1 MIKHTQKLYQLIFFM
16 IAITLFIACG
26 SSKSSSP
33 KSDVKQKEAEVAY
46 GEEGKSKVSSKIY
59 QQDGGIV
66 YFPSD
71 RTKENPTPVVFLEPG
86 WFTNKLDP
94 SEHNS
99 STMYKTLIE
108 FVVSHGVTLI
118 YAPTR
123 QDKSNIDIFM
133 KLAQRDDVLPYIDT
147 TRIGVLGHS
156 AGGGHTYYDIKKLSK
171 HGWGENGKF
180 VMAFDPWFAFGM
192 KEEDLKT
199 LPKDLNIII
208 QQFSKNKATDP
219 RISLTTY
226 YLLDSIADEQKD
238 YQVYKDATHSYVQ
251 DYARYEDKAKKDISQ
266 MQHVLEPLDAL
277 MAYTF
282 KNQESARDV
291 ALEVGS
297 DDPIA
302 DKTEEVNERASY
314 KYGCKN
320 DYIGKLINYCK
331 ILP

>member
-1 MIKHTQKLYQLIFFM
+1 MIKHTQKLYQPIFFM
-16 IAITLFIACG
+16 IAVTLFIACG

-33 KSDVKQKEAEVAY
+33 KSDAKQKEAVY

-108 FVVSHGVTLI
+108 FVVSHGYTLI
-118 YAPTR
+118 YAPTK
-123 QDKSNIDIFM
+123 QDKSNIDTFV
-133 KLAQRDDVLPYIDT
+133 KLAKRADVAPFIDT
-147 TRIGVLGHS
+147 SRIAVIGHS
-156 AGGGHTYYDIKKLSK
+156 AGGGHIHYDIKKFSEQE
-171 HGWGENGKF
+171 GWGKNGKF

-192 KEEDLKT
+192 KEQDLKT
-199 LPKDLNIII
+199 LPSDTNVVI
-208 QQFSKNKATDP
+208 QRFGKNQETDP

-238 YQVYKDATHSYVQ
+238 YQVYKDAGHSYVQ

-277 MAYTF
+277 LAYTF

-302 DKTEEVNERASY
+302 DKTEDVNERASY

-320 DYIGKLINYCK
+320 DYIGKLINYCEV
-331 ILP
+331 LP